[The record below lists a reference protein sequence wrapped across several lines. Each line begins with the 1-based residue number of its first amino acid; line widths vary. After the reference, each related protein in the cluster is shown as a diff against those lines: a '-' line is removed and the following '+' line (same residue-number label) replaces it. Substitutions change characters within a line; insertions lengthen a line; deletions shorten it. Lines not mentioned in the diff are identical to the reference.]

1 MDDFVSL
8 IATVWKYWDIAT
20 VAAIYI
26 IGWAA
31 WAIGRKQV

>member
-1 MDDFVSL
+1 MDNFVSL
-8 IATVWKYWDIAT
+8 VATVWKYWGIAT
-20 VAAIYI
+20 SAAIYI